1 MLNLDLRIL
10 IEKNIKFSSFQ
21 RPKIH
26 KFANNE
32 YKKAINSGLN
42 NDEANK
48 VALDST
54 IAHFK
59 NNIKYCPGYGVHSDP
74 SLTDGRPFAAGPP
87 ARPERYPPSGDAAS
101 ACAVPCVPA
110 SGPAL
115 RGRHR

>member
-10 IEKNIKFSSFQ
+10 IDKNIKFSSFQ

-59 NNIKYCPGYGVHSDP
+59 NNIKYLEIIIILWYYVYGWRKLH
-74 SLTDGRPFAAGPP
+74 TI
-87 ARPERYPPSGDAAS
+87 
-101 ACAVPCVPA
+101 
-110 SGPAL
+110 
-115 RGRHR
+115 